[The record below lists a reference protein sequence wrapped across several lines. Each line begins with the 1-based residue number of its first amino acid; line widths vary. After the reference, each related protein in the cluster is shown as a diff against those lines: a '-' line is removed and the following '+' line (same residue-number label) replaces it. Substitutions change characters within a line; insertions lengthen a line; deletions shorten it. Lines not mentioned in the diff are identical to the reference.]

1 MKDISHDPQN
11 AINDYTSSFRN
22 VISSSAVGF
31 ASMGLSN
38 YFKDKEIIFKFIS
51 LLLLSFSIVYGLN
64 VTLNMQFYINNIDLD
79 YENDKN
85 VNDYFF
91 LFKQM
96 KVRFYLTYIYLFII
110 VIIMIIIIFYLV
122 KILKY

>member
-1 MKDISHDPQN
+1 MTDISHDPQN

-38 YFKDKEIIFKFIS
+38 HFKNKEIVFKSIS
-51 LLLLSFSIVYGLN
+51 LLFLTFSIVYGLN
-64 VTLNMQFYINNIDLD
+64 ISINMKYYLENINLTYEDDKNIDD
-79 YENDKN
+79 Y
-85 VNDYFF
+85 YF

-96 KVRFYLTYIYLFII
+96 KFRFYLTYVYMFILFII
-110 VIIMIIIIFYLV
+110 ILIIIFYLV
-122 KILKY
+122 KLLKN